1 LHLEL
6 LEVARQ
12 VLAEQWEWGEDDW
25 EHLAA
30 AYTRVAG
37 YLAGRYGQEGQAAV
51 QRLEERPLSPLEL
64 YLVFH
69 RLAWEVADSV
79 GTALLNLGWSPDQ
92 TREFEQ
98 AFRERLDQAAG
109 LEVRK

>member
-1 LHLEL
+1 M
-6 LEVARQ
+6 ARQ